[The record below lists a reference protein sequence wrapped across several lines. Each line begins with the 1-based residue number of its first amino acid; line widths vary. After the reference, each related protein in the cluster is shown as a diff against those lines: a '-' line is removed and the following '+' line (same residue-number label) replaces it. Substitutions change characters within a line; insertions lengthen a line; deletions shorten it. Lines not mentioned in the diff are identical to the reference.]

1 MTTRATLKQT
11 AKDSLRGKYG
21 IAIGTTFVAVII
33 LAVLQVI
40 PVVGS
45 IGSIILTGA
54 IEVGLAI
61 VFLEIIRNWQ
71 CEFGDMF
78 KGFNNFGTNC
88 VAGILVAIYTAL
100 WSLLF
105 VIPGIVKAYSYSM
118 TYYILADH
126 PEMTANQAI
135 AESQKMMNGH
145 KARLFVLELSFIPW
159 LFLVSITIGLAAFY
173 VVPYMQA
180 TMAAFYEDLKMQSE
194 PIAEPQQGEATVL

>member
-33 LAVLQVI
+33 LSVLQVI

-45 IGSIILTGA
+45 IGSIILTGV

-71 CEFGDMF
+71 CEFGDML

-118 TYYILADH
+118 TYYILSDH

-159 LFLVSITIGLAAFY
+159 LLLVSITFGLAAFY

-180 TMAAFYEDLKMQSE
+180 TMAAFYEDLKTQNE

>member
-33 LAVLQVI
+33 LSVLQVI

-71 CEFGDMF
+71 CEFGDML

-118 TYYILADH
+118 TYYILSDH

-159 LFLVSITIGLAAFY
+159 LLLVSITFGLAAFY

-180 TMAAFYEDLKMQSE
+180 TMAAFYEDLKTQNE

>member
-11 AKDSLRGKYG
+11 AKNSLKGKYG
-21 IAIGTTFVAVII
+21 IAIGTTLVAVII
-33 LAVLQVI
+33 LSVLQVI

-45 IGSIILTGA
+45 IGSIVLTGV
-54 IEVGLAI
+54 IEVGLTI

-88 VAGILVAIYTAL
+88 VAGILVSIYTAL

-126 PEMTANQAI
+126 PEMSANQAI
-135 AESQKMMNGH
+135 SESQRMMNGN
-145 KARLFVLELSFIPW
+145 KGRLFVLELSFIPW
-159 LFLVSITIGLAAFY
+159 LLLVTVTFGLAAFY

-180 TMAAFYEDLKMQSE
+180 TMAAFYEDLKMQNE
-194 PIAEPQQGEATVL
+194 PVVEPQQGEATVL

>member
-194 PIAEPQQGEATVL
+194 PIAEPQQGESTVL

>member
-21 IAIGTTFVAVII
+21 IAIGTTFVAVIV
-33 LAVLQVI
+33 LSVLQVI

-45 IGSIILTGA
+45 IGSIILTGV

-71 CEFGDMF
+71 CEFGDML

-118 TYYILADH
+118 TYYILSDH

-159 LFLVSITIGLAAFY
+159 LLLVSITFGLAAFY

-180 TMAAFYEDLKMQSE
+180 TMAAFYEDLKTQNE

>member
-78 KGFNNFGTNC
+78 KGFYNFGTNC